1 MPNSQARMVVNAS
14 DTVTERGSVL
24 MPLVLPSWDDARA
37 AAHAAA
43 RPLPTEVIPV
53 ARADRR
59 VLASPLTARTPLPP
73 SDASAMDGWAVAGAG
88 PWWVGA
94 QVLAGELHGHPLAP
108 GHAVPIATG
117 AAVPAGTT
125 GVLRSEEGRLDAE
138 GRLHGEVH
146 PRQDI
151 RPAGAEAPADEVLIE
166 AGTTLNPAHLGLA
179 AAAGHDDVTVMR
191 RPRAHVLILG
201 DELLRDGP
209 ARDGKVRD
217 SLGGQVPAWL
227 GRMGCDVVA
236 VEWVSD
242 TREAHAAALQ
252 GASDTDLVITSGGT
266 AHGPV
271 DFVREVLTATGG
283 ELLVA
288 GVDVRPGSPMVLG
301 RWPDERVLL
310 GLPGNPQAA
319 IVALM
324 TLGPPVVDALA
335 GRSLRSLGSRRL
347 SGHVASRGDRTR
359 LVPCALVGDECVPA
373 HGIGS
378 GMLRGL
384 AAADGYA
391 VVSGGQAANGD
402 LVRWLPLP

>member
-1 MPNSQARMVVNAS
+1 
-14 DTVTERGSVL
+14 
-24 MPLVLPSWDDARA
+24 MPLVLPSWDVARE

-43 RPLPTEVIPV
+43 RPLTTESIPV

-59 VLASPLTARTPLPP
+59 VLASPLRARTALPP

-88 PWWVGA
+88 PWRVGA
-94 QVLAGELHGHPLAP
+94 QVLAGEALDHQIAP
-108 GHAVPIATG
+108 GHAVRIATG

-125 GVLRSEEGRLDAE
+125 GVLRSEEGRLDAD
-138 GRLHGEVH
+138 GRLHGVVH

-151 RPAGAEAPADEVLIE
+151 RPAGAEAQAEEVLVE
-166 AGTTLNPAHLGLA
+166 AGTTLSPAHVGLA
-179 AAAGHDDVTVMR
+179 AAAGHDDVVVVR
-191 RPRAHVLILG
+191 RPRAHVLVMG

-227 GRMGCDVVA
+227 VRMGCDVVA
-236 VEWVSD
+236 VDWVSD
-242 TREAHAAALQ
+242 TREAHATALRD
-252 GASDTDLVITSGGT
+252 ASDADLVVTSGGT
-266 AHGPV
+266 ANGPV
-271 DFVREVLTATGG
+271 DFVREVLVSTGG
-283 ELLVA
+283 ALLVD
-288 GVDVRPGSPMVLG
+288 GVDVRPGSPMILG
-301 RWPDERVLL
+301 QWRDGRVLA

-324 TLGPPVVDALA
+324 TLGSPVIDALL
-335 GRSLRSLGSRRL
+335 GRSLTTLGTYRL

-359 LVPCALVGDECVPA
+359 LVPCALIDGECVPA

-384 AAADGYA
+384 AAADGFA
-391 VVSGGQAANGD
+391 VVSGGRAASGD